1 MSVSAANESTE
12 FVPIPTEWRCVLPEK
27 PDRNQPV
34 FEQVFVDPLG
44 LDGYD
49 PIGWIWPQ
57 VLPRRSLT
65 LLAGMPGV
73 GKSYLA
79 LDIAA
84 RFTSG
89 QPWPRAAAGRL
100 RRGVIENESAEY
112 HRVAQWSA
120 GAGDGQITEDPEEG
134 DLDVDESD
142 ASRRVLIVSSEDDLA
157 ETMSYRFISAGG
169 DDTRCQAL
177 MFIVESDKPSSL
189 EATRDYERRVL
200 LDRDLRHLKD
210 VMKAWHGVDLII
222 VDPIVGHVEG
232 PESEQ
237 YLRHVLTLLAD
248 FCQEHDVAILAISH
262 LRRDPA
268 KVDIY
273 QALGS
278 RALAAIPRTIWT
290 VLADP
295 GDYQR
300 RMLLPLKMN
309 LGPMPPGLS
318 FRFGPERLEWCD
330 RPIHRMASD
339 PSCTDNTRGVLDEA
353 MEFIRT
359 ALAERDIPAVEMM
372 SVGQR
377 CGFGPAT
384 LHRAKKA
391 LNVRSFRN
399 GYGENGAWCWS
410 LTQLPEDATQRQ
422 IGTSSKS

>member
-1 MSVSAANESTE
+1 MSVSTTNEKPHDFPKATG
-12 FVPIPTEWRCVLPEK
+12 WRCVLPDK
-27 PDRNQPV
+27 PDPSRPV

-44 LDGYD
+44 FYGYD
-49 PIGWIWPQ
+49 PICWIWPQ

-84 RFTSG
+84 RLTSG
-89 QPWPRAAAGRL
+89 QPWPRAAAGSQAKGSIGNNPAEDL
-100 RRGVIENESAEY
+100 REAKWSPDAE
-112 HRVAQWSA
+112 
-120 GAGDGQITEDPEEG
+120 DGRTDR
-134 DLDVDESD
+134 DVDEDEWEDDDSD
-142 ASRRVLIVSSEDDLA
+142 ASRRVLIVSSEDDFT
-157 ETMSYRFISAGG
+157 ETMSYRFVSAGG
-169 DDTRCQAL
+169 DTVRCQVL
-177 MFIVESDKPSSL
+177 KYIFESDKPSFW
-189 EATRDYERRVL
+189 EAEYEGERRVL
-200 LDRDLRHLKD
+200 LDRDLRHLDELLKG
-210 VMKAWHGVDLII
+210 WPGVELII
-222 VDPIVGHVEG
+222 VDPIVAHVDG

-237 YLRHVLTLLAD
+237 YLRHVLTLQAD
-248 FCQEHDVAILAISH
+248 FCQSRNVAILAISH

-278 RALAAIPRTIWT
+278 RALASIPRTIWT

-330 RPIHRMASD
+330 RPIYRRASD
-339 PSCTDNTRGVLDEA
+339 PACTDNTQGVLDEA
-353 MEFIRT
+353 TEFIRT
-359 ALAERDIPAVEMM
+359 ALADRDIPAVEMM
-372 SVGQR
+372 STGQR

-384 LHRAKKA
+384 MHRAKKA

-399 GYGENGAWCWS
+399 GYGENGSWCWS
-410 LTQLPEDATQRQ
+410 LAQPEQAIQSQ
-422 IGTSSKS
+422 NGPSSNS